1 MLGFGEEVW
10 QLALVELRL
19 SDHTTLKEVLAGP
32 IEGSVKESEE
42 RKSILCED
50 LLVEVCDLARDVHA
64 LEDRFGGGHINF
76 VDCRRIVSCWRE
88 ESVVRVGG
96 CVDLYVANTSD
107 ERD

>member
-1 MLGFGEEVW
+1 
-10 QLALVELRL
+10 
-19 SDHTTLKEVLAGP
+19 
-32 IEGSVKESEE
+32 
-42 RKSILCED
+42 
-50 LLVEVCDLARDVHA
+50 LARDVHA

-76 VDCRRIVSCWRE
+76 VDCRKLVSCWRE